1 MWFMS
6 EISLPLL
13 GTLRLRFFPRV
24 VGRVVGGVVGGV
36 LGRGK
41 PEPDAAMA
49 SQVAL
54 QAASAIEE
62 YARNHAALF
71 EREER
76 LRAKAERLARAG
88 TPSESADNRA
98 ERARTEVEAGLLAL
112 RERFAPSAGE
122 RRRVFD
128 HEAGRLYPRLAVPN
142 A

>member
-13 GTLRLRFFPRV
+13 GTLRLHSFPRV
-24 VGRVVGGVVGGV
+24 VGRVVGRV

-41 PEPDAAMA
+41 PHPEPDVAMA
-49 SQVAL
+49 SPVAL

-88 TPSESADNRA
+88 TPSESANNRA

-128 HEAGRLYPRLAVPN
+128 HEAGRLYPGLAVPN

>member
-1 MWFMS
+1 M
-6 EISLPLL
+6 I
-13 GTLRLRFFPRV
+13 
-24 VGRVVGGVVGGV
+24 GRAF
-36 LGRGK
+36 GRRK
-41 PEPDAAMA
+41 AEAAPDVAM
-49 SQVAL
+49 AL
-54 QAASAIEE
+54 QAASAIKE
-62 YARNHAALF
+62 YAREHAALF

-128 HEAGRLYPRLAVPN
+128 HEAGRLYPRLAVPH